1 MLLLREGLC
10 SSPGDDLGA
19 FSNCSRARFRMGRLE
34 AGDGETERELRL
46 DCFVLALV
54 EGSSIDDE
62 GVKARERRP
71 VRGLGVGE
79 GEGRLG
85 AMDIRFSGV
94 RDRGRRFKLEGRC
107 LPGVAFVIA
116 SAGVGG
122 AIFSLIELM
131 VDGRGTS
138 AIGNSKESS
147 SSSSSSTRVW
157 SWSLAE
163 EEGPRSLKESRLFP
177 IRELP

>member
-1 MLLLREGLC
+1 
-10 SSPGDDLGA
+10 
-19 FSNCSRARFRMGRLE
+19 MGRLE
-34 AGDGETERELRL
+34 AGEGEMAREPRL
-46 DCFVLALV
+46 DCFVLALL

-62 GVKARERRP
+62 GVKDSERRP
-71 VRGLGVGE
+71 VRGLGEGE

-85 AMDIRFSGV
+85 VTDIRLSGV
-94 RDRGRRFKLEGRC
+94 RDRGRRFKLDGRC
-107 LPGVAFVIA
+107 FAGVAFVIA

-122 AIFSLIELM
+122 ATFSLIEL
-131 VDGRGTS
+131 DGRGTS
-138 AIGNSKESS
+138 AISNSTESS

-163 EEGPRSLKESRLFP
+163 EEGPRSLNESRLFP

>member
-1 MLLLREGLC
+1 
-10 SSPGDDLGA
+10 
-19 FSNCSRARFRMGRLE
+19 MGHLE
-34 AGDGETERELRL
+34 AGDGEMARELHL
-46 DCFVLALV
+46 DCFVLVLL
-54 EGSSIDDE
+54 EGSSIDNE
-62 GVKARERRP
+62 GVKESEHKP

-94 RDRGRRFKLEGRC
+94 RDRGRRFKLDGRC
-107 LPGVAFVIA
+107 FEEDAFVIA

-122 AIFSLIELM
+122 ATFSLIELM

-138 AIGNSKESS
+138 AIGNLTESS

-163 EEGPRSLKESRLFP
+163 EEGPRSLKESRLF
-177 IRELP
+177 IVRELP

>member
-1 MLLLREGLC
+1 
-10 SSPGDDLGA
+10 
-19 FSNCSRARFRMGRLE
+19 MGRLE
-34 AGDGETERELRL
+34 AGDGEMTRELRL
-46 DCFVLALV
+46 DCFVLVLS

-62 GVKARERRP
+62 GVKDNERKP

-79 GEGRLG
+79 GVGRLG

-94 RDRGRRFKLEGRC
+94 KDRGRRFKLDGRC
-107 LPGVAFVIA
+107 FAGVAFVIA
-116 SAGVGG
+116 SAGAGG
-122 AIFSLIELM
+122 VRFSLIEL
-131 VDGRGTS
+131 DDRGTF
-138 AIGNSKESS
+138 AIGNESS

-163 EEGPRSLKESRLFP
+163 EEGPRSLNESRLFP

>member
-10 SSPGDDLGA
+10 SSLAAELGE

-34 AGDGETERELRL
+34 AGDGEMARELRL
-46 DCFVLALV
+46 DCFVLALL

-62 GVKARERRP
+62 GVKESERKP

-94 RDRGRRFKLEGRC
+94 RDRGRRFKLDGRC
-107 LPGVAFVIA
+107 FEGDAFVIA

-122 AIFSLIELM
+122 ATFSLIELM

-138 AIGNSKESS
+138 AIGNSTESS

-163 EEGPRSLKESRLFP
+163 EEGPRSLKESRLL
-177 IRELP
+177 IVKELP